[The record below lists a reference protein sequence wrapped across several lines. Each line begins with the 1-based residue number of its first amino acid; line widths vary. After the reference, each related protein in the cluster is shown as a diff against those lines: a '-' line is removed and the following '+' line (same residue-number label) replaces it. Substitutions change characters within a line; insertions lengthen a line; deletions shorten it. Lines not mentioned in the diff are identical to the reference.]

1 MNKSANQV
9 FDEFLTPIY
18 RLSRDMITAMR
29 QGGGGVTDNEA
40 RYFVD
45 LYYEEQEQRIRLNN
59 QVKGL
64 ERDAVKTGNKAEP
77 HLALDWLLGQKTQME
92 TNVKKMLEIYVEG
105 HEMAWFFQQT
115 TGGGPILSAGLLA
128 HIDIKKCDTAGDLW
142 SFAGLNPNTQ
152 WCGRDEAKRIWDDT
166 PGDDLTDRLVR
177 VAKKINRTP
186 ENLIRMAQY
195 KPDGTETKFTERD
208 CVAAI
213 SRKPFNGQL
222 KTLCW
227 KLGESFVKVS
237 NNPKSL
243 YGRLYKERKQREWER
258 NIRGELSDQ
267 ATEALARK
275 NYGKSTDAYKWYSGA
290 CSPELAAAML
300 ENGETPTVNGCL
312 AKTTGVPMLPPDH
325 VQSRARR
332 WPVKIFLGHL
342 HQRWREEL
350 DLPCPAPWVLA
361 HGGHT
366 HFIAP
371 PQEK

>member
-1 MNKSANQV
+1 
-9 FDEFLTPIY
+9 
-18 RLSRDMITAMR
+18 MR

-115 TGGGPILSAGLLA
+115 TGVGPILSAGLLA